1 MNIIFEEVK
10 KKFGSV
16 TAINGL
22 NLTISEGEICA
33 LLGHNGAGKT
43 TTLRLLLGLL
53 KPDSGTISVFQ
64 KDPIKNGDTI
74 RRICG
79 VLSEEVG
86 LYEPLSVYDNLI
98 YYADIYG
105 FSRDK
110 ANRRINELLERFHL
124 SDKKEVIVKG
134 FSTGMKKKVA
144 LIRAMLHNPK
154 ILLLDEPTNGLDPI
168 STADLRTML
177 LELAKEQG
185 TTILMT
191 THNLEEVQ
199 KLCDRIHIFRYGRN
213 IFSDSITALKDSN
226 HYTKNG
232 EFSLES
238 LYMDIEGNGGR
249 K

>member
-64 KDPIKNGDTI
+64 KDPIKNGDNI

-110 ANRRINELLERFHL
+110 ANRHINELLERFHL

-154 ILLLDEPTNGLDPI
+154 ILLLDEPTNGLDPV

>member
-64 KDPIKNGDTI
+64 KEPIKNGDTI

-154 ILLLDEPTNGLDPI
+154 ILLLDEPTNGLDPV